1 MRALAGVLTVVALAC
16 TGVSFAATKGKADS
30 GVAYVSATH
39 SEGSTLFVSGDFK
52 DKLLGRGGIV
62 YQTTVSPQS
71 GQPGTFLV
79 TAKVITIFT
88 RKGTLTGSGK
98 GTSTVDQNGNATV
111 SDGTFKLNKGT
122 GAYKGHTLAGK
133 FSGPQNNGV
142 YKFSYT
148 ATYK

>member
-1 MRALAGVLTVVALAC
+1 MKLLAGVLTLVALAC

-30 GVAYVSATH
+30 GVAYVGVTH
-39 SEGSTLFVSGDFK
+39 AEGSTLFVSGDFK

-62 YQTTVSPQS
+62 YQTKVTSG
-71 GQPGTFLV
+71 GQPGTFLI

-98 GTSTVDQNGNATV
+98 GTQTVAQDGSTSV

-122 GAYKGHTLAGK
+122 GAYKGHTLTGK
-133 FSGPQNNGV
+133 FAGPLNDGV
-142 YKFSYT
+142 YKF
-148 ATYK
+148 TYSARYK

>member
-1 MRALAGVLTVVALAC
+1 MRVIAGVLTLVALAC
-16 TGVSFAATKGKADS
+16 TGVSFAATKGKADK

-39 SEGSTLFVSGDFK
+39 SEGSRLFVSGDFK

-62 YQTTVSPQS
+62 YQTTVSQQ
-71 GQPGTFLV
+71 QPGTFLI

-88 RKGTLTGSGK
+88 KKGTLSGSGK

-142 YKFSYT
+142 YKFSYA